1 MKTMCMWVR
10 SGCRKPKFERLATT
24 PGAAGYIIN
33 TAQAAR
39 ANRGK
44 LYIVD
49 AKTADH
55 ARLLIKVFTTA
66 AANRHKCLP
75 PNTIPVVLSLCDD
88 RIVAI
93 GTTAVL
99 AIHGASRAA
108 RLWSQRI
115 KQYGAVPDN
124 MDNPLHN
131 DNLNPFSIDDSFGQG
146 LFK

>member
-10 SGCRKPKFERLATT
+10 SGCRKPKFERSAKS

-33 TAQAAR
+33 TAQAAK

-55 ARLLIKVFTTA
+55 ARTIIKLYTTSKKE
-66 AANRHKCLP
+66 RHQTLN
-75 PNTIPVVLSLCDD
+75 PNVLPVVLSLCDD

-93 GTTAVL
+93 GKTAML

-108 RLWSQRI
+108 RLWNARI
-115 KQYGAVPDN
+115 KIYGAVPN
-124 MDNPLHN
+124 HMDNPLHPY
-131 DNLNPFSIDDSFGQG
+131 NLKPFSIDDSFGKG
-146 LFK
+146 LFL

>member
-10 SGCRKPKFERLATT
+10 SGCRKPKFERSAKS

-33 TAQAAR
+33 TAQAAK

-55 ARLLIKVFTTA
+55 ARAIIHLYTTA
-66 AANRHKCLP
+66 KKERHKTLD
-75 PNTIPVVLSLCDD
+75 PNVLPVVLSLCDD

-93 GTTAVL
+93 GTTAL
-99 AIHGASRAA
+99 HAIHGASRAA
-108 RLWSQRI
+108 RLWDQRI
-115 KQYGAVPDN
+115 AKYGAVPDA
-124 MDNPLHN
+124 MDNPLHH
-131 DNLNPFSIDDSFGQG
+131 DNLNPPSMADSFGEG
-146 LFK
+146 LFL

>member
-10 SGCRKPKFERLATT
+10 SGCRKPKFEQLATT

-33 TAQAAR
+33 TAQAAK
-39 ANRGK
+39 ANRGR

-55 ARLLIKVFTTA
+55 ARLLINIYTDHVK
-66 AANRHKCLP
+66 NRHKCLP
-75 PNTIPVVLSLCDD
+75 TYIIPVDLSLCDD

-93 GTTAVL
+93 GRTAAL
-99 AIHGASRAA
+99 AIHGASRAN
-108 RLWSQRI
+108 RLWQQRI

-124 MDNPLHN
+124 MDNPLHH
-131 DNLNPFSIDDSFGQG
+131 DNLNPFSMDDSFGKG
-146 LFK
+146 LFL

>member
-10 SGCRKPKFERLATT
+10 SGCRKPKFEQLATT

-33 TAQAAR
+33 TAQAAK
-39 ANRGK
+39 ANRGR

-55 ARLLIKVFTTA
+55 ARLIIKVYTSAVNT
-66 AANRHKCLP
+66 HKCLP
-75 PNTIPVVLSLCDD
+75 ANVMPVVLSLCDD

-93 GTTAVL
+93 GKTAVL

-108 RLWSQRI
+108 RLWNQRI

-124 MDNPLHN
+124 MDNPLHH
-131 DNLNPFSIDDSFGQG
+131 DNLNPFSMDDSFGKG
-146 LFK
+146 LFL

>member
-10 SGCRKPKFERLATT
+10 SGCRKPKFEQLATT

-33 TAQAAR
+33 TAQAAK
-39 ANRGK
+39 AKRGK

-55 ARLLIKVFTTA
+55 ARTIINLYNKHLAPADPDLL
-66 AANRHKCLP
+66 
-75 PNTIPVVLSLCDD
+75 PVVLSLCDD

-93 GTTAVL
+93 GTTAVF

-108 RLWSQRI
+108 RLWDHRI
-115 KQYGAVPDN
+115 AKYGAVPDA
-124 MDNPLHN
+124 MDNPLHQ
-131 DNLNPFSIDDSFGQG
+131 DNLHPYSMDDAFGKG
-146 LFK
+146 LFT